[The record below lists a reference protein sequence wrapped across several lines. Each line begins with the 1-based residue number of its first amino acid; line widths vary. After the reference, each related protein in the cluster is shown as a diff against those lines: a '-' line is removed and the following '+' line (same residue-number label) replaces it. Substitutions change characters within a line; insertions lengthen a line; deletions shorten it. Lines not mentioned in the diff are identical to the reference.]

1 MPNNEKVSSLLELF
15 ATDVESRDIFLV
27 TDMSQRESK
36 KLEVG
41 QLLLFIENSGSF
53 LAYDSFHAATA
64 SYILASGIDGVVA
77 VAANASHSISSSWTS
92 FGVSSSYANT
102 SSFAFFASSSANNNA
117 DTASFLKYTGTPNG
131 TASYSM
137 NSLAADSSTTA
148 YNLFY
153 NGLPNGTA
161 SLAISASNVISSS
174 YSVTASNSNTSSFSL
189 LASSAVSSLSAS
201 NSILSIMAQTASY
214 LINNGPQFLTTPVA
228 IYNSSL
234 ATSGFVTIDVS
245 AYIPHTAT
253 TVILQ
258 YAIFNHSNDSAG
270 FIYIRKNSLSTQY
283 TLASYQQAGAY
294 VGWAG
299 QGMFPVFNQSF
310 QYSVTDGSID
320 GVISI
325 KLIGYY

>member
-174 YSVTASNSNTSSFSL
+174 YSVTSSNADSSSTSISASHAGWSSYSDL
-189 LASSAVSSLSAS
+189 SGVAVSS
-201 NSILSIMAQTASY
+201 
-214 LINNGPQFLTTPVA
+214 
-228 IYNSSL
+228 
-234 ATSGFVTIDVS
+234 
-245 AYIPHTAT
+245 
-253 TVILQ
+253 
-258 YAIFNHSNDSAG
+258 
-270 FIYIRKNSLSTQY
+270 
-283 TLASYQQAGAY
+283 
-294 VGWAG
+294 
-299 QGMFPVFNQSF
+299 
-310 QYSVTDGSID
+310 SVTEAR
-320 GVISI
+320 
-325 KLIGYY
+325 L